1 MVRSSKRKRRI
12 IIGLFSAVFVGL
24 ACCLIS
30 HFNLFHG
37 LHLQSSDIFYRAAN
51 SDSGAGPDNNIAIV
65 AIDDRSLDQLGRF
78 SSWPRDY
85 HAQLINTLVKAEARV
100 IVFDVLFS
108 EPTVG
113 DDELITSIE
122 QAGNVILPFAGNLE
136 AQSPN
141 LNGNIIN
148 LESAVRPLSA
158 YEDSALATGHANIL
172 PDEDGIVRRLP
183 IIVKNGDTYEP
194 ALSLSAVAKYL
205 RRPQIIESLPQDKHL
220 SFAGRSIPL
229 ENADTMLIN
238 YKESS
243 SSSSGFPIL
252 SCVDVLRNSVSPDV
266 FKDKIA
272 IIGATAIGLGD
283 TFWTPMGQVMS
294 GVELHAS
301 AMDTILE
308 GNFLKSSPSAVTPI
322 SIFLLA
328 FLTGLIVLRL
338 RVLWAALS
346 VVLLGLIYTITAFT
360 FFDHGILLDMLYP
373 PLAIAGTFITV
384 NLYNVASERYE
395 KSQITKTFGRYV
407 SPSIASTILDAMDRG
422 SLKLGGEERTV
433 TILFADARDFTGF
446 SEKMNTPELVSILNR
461 YLSVIINAIIQHDG
475 MVNKFGGDSI
485 MAVWNTPIACQ
496 EHALSAVRA
505 AVRAQEA
512 LRELHEGAINLP
524 QMEFGIGINTGK
536 AVAGNMGSLDRL
548 EYSVIGDAVNTA
560 ARLAGIA
567 PGGKVWIGANTYDL
581 IESKVHATPLKPL
594 SLKGKQDAV
603 RAYEVLDIEKQ
614 PSEGKETTFCLIPKR
629 QSVTNHESYL

>member
-12 IIGLFSAVFVGL
+12 IIGLFSAVIVGL

-238 YKESS
+238 YKDST

-308 GNFLKSSPSAVTPI
+308 GNFLKSSPSVITLI

-512 LRELHEGAINLP
+512 LKELHEGAINP
-524 QMEFGIGINTGK
+524 AKMEFGIGINTGK

-560 ARLAGIA
+560 ARLASIA

-603 RAYEVLDIEKQ
+603 RAYEVLDIQKQ
-614 PSEGKETTFCLIPKR
+614 PSEGKENTFCLIPKR